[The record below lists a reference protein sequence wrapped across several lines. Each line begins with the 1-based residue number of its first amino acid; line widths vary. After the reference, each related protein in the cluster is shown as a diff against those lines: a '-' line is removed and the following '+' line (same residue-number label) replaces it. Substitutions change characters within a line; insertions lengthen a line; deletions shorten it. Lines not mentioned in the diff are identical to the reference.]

1 MRLISSSTIG
11 RNRLILLMM
20 ILLITI
26 ALAVMTAAVTGAR
39 ARRIKSAPPAKQD
52 PAAVQ
57 GQPAPERIEMERI
70 TLTPRGFEPSAI
82 TRPRGSFYIA
92 VDNRSGLLD
101 ELTFR
106 LDRVDGNLLH
116 EARLPKGR
124 LGWRQLVDLPP
135 GRYVVTEADHLD
147 WVCSVTITAQ

>member
-1 MRLISSSTIG
+1 MLIRLISSSTIG

-20 ILLITI
+20 ILLINI

-39 ARRIKSAPPAKQD
+39 ARRIESAPPAKQD
-52 PAAVQ
+52 RAAVQ
-57 GQPAPERIEMERI
+57 GQSKPERIEMEH
-70 TLTPRGFEPSAI
+70 
-82 TRPRGSFYIA
+82 
-92 VDNRSGLLD
+92 NRSGLQD
-101 ELTFR
+101 DLTFR
-106 LDRVDGNLLH
+106 LDRVGGNRLH

-135 GRYVVTEADHLD
+135 GRYAVTEADHPD